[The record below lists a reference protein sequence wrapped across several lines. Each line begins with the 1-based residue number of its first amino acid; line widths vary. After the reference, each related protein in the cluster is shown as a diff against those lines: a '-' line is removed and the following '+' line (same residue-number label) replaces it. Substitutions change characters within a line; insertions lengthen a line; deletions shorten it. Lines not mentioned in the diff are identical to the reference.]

1 MKLVSQKTERLHS
14 LDSLRA
20 IMMMLGIVLHTSNT
34 YSGRGV
40 GAGWPMKDPVAS
52 NEFLTWMGYL
62 IHNFRMP
69 IFMLVAGFFAALLFY
84 DRSPRKMIINR
95 VKRIVLPFGV
105 FVLLLWP
112 LVMLGFSY
120 SNQVFSPDQTVE
132 QGVFVASRDTTLLT
146 YIEDPS
152 KLITKG
158 TMHLWFLYYLI
169 MFSVASFALGV
180 LFQNLPSITSKIK
193 LAFDQVIKRPLLK
206 LTVFSLITFSLLLAI
221 DSYWVATSLSFVP
234 DAGTFSFYFFFYLV
248 GWVLFK
254 SKHLLSSFMQYDRL
268 FTFLGLGIFTI
279 YFLVDLTAF
288 SNAFHASIRSVI
300 CWLLI
305 FGFTG
310 MFLRYFS
317 KHSPLMRYI
326 SDSAYWV
333 YLLHL
338 PLTAFLPGLIGGW
351 DAPAILKF
359 TLVASGTTF
368 ICFFT
373 YHYLVRS
380 TFIGEF
386 LNGRKYSRSLADI
399 KTLEEPVTP
408 NMTLVTES
416 K

>member
-1 MKLVSQKTERLHS
+1 MNQLSQKTERLHS

-20 IMMMLGIVLHTSNT
+20 IMMMLGVVLHSSNT
-34 YSGRGV
+34 YSGGV
-40 GAGWPMKDPVAS
+40 AGGGWPMKDPMAS
-52 NEFLTWMGYL
+52 NEFLNWVGYF

-95 VKRIVLPFGV
+95 IKRIVLPFGV

-112 LVMLGFSY
+112 LVMMGFSY
-120 SNQVFSPDQTVE
+120 SNQIFSRDHPVE
-132 QGVFVASRDTTLLT
+132 QGIFVPSSDTILIT

-152 KLITKG
+152 KLITEK

-169 MFSVASFALGV
+169 MFSVASFGLGK
-180 LFQNLPSITSKIK
+180 LFQQFPSMTSKIS
-193 LAFDQVIKRPLLK
+193 LGFEQLIKRPLLK
-206 LTVFSLITFSLLLAI
+206 LAVFSLITFLMLLVI
-221 DSYWVATSLSFVP
+221 DSYWVDTSLSFIP
-234 DAGTFSFYFFFYLV
+234 DGGTFSFYFFFYLV
-248 GWVLFK
+248 GWILFK

-268 FTFLGLGIFTI
+268 FTLVGLSLFTI
-279 YFLVDLTAF
+279 YFLVDRTEF
-288 SNAFHASIRSVI
+288 SNALHASIRSLT
-300 CWLLI
+300 CWLFI

-310 MFLRYFS
+310 LFLRYFN
-317 KHSPLMRYI
+317 KHSATMRYI

-338 PLTAFLPGLIGGW
+338 PLTAFLPGLLADW
-351 DAPAILKF
+351 AIPSLLKF
-359 TLVASGTTF
+359 TMVASGTTF

-386 LNGRKYSRSLADI
+386 LNGRKYSRKLSDI
-399 KTLEEPVTP
+399 KTLEALVTP
-408 NMTLVTES
+408 NMTLVTEG